1 MYSKRELVAKRLFDV
16 AASAAGV
23 VAAAPLLVA
32 TAALVKLS
40 SPGPVIFRQ
49 QRVGK
54 GGKPFELWKFRTMRP
69 ATGGPLVTAGGD
81 SRITPIG
88 RLLRKSKLDELPEL
102 LNVLK
107 GDLSLVGPRPEV
119 PRYVALYPER
129 ERTFLQQIRPGIT
142 DPATVRGPDLA
153 FVSSPRLPSG
163 PPERGFLAFA
173 PDLCVE
179 IISPSNTSVEIH
191 EKVLDYL
198 EAGTGAVWVVH
209 PEARTVTEYL
219 SPTEIRILSVTDEL
233 DGGEILP
240 RFRIPVASLFPR

>member
-142 DPATVRGPDLA
+142 DPATVRFRNEEEMLA
-153 FVSSPRLPSG
+153 RSSD
-163 PPERGFLAFA
+163 PERTYV
-173 PDLCVE
+173 D
-179 IISPSNTSVEIH
+179 
-191 EKVLDYL
+191 
-198 EAGTGAVWVVH
+198 
-209 PEARTVTEYL
+209 
-219 SPTEIRILSVTDEL
+219 
-233 DGGEILP
+233 EILP
-240 RFRIPVASLFPR
+240 LKVRLYCNYLEQASFVGDLSILLQTIWVVARPTAAPRDVPIEAAR